1 MNSIIRNASLRA
13 FKSPRTLFPTQKRAA
28 TTTTGEPVPYGGY
41 PLRMIAIVGA
51 GAGTALYLWNRGHA
65 NAKAGAVEDTQAH
78 HGPNKAQVQT
88 PGDSSSKKERA

>member
-1 MNSIIRNASLRA
+1 MTDVFVVESSADFIC
-13 FKSPRTLFPTQKRAA
+13 PC
-28 TTTTGEPVPYGGY
+28 
-41 PLRMIAIVGA
+41 RMIAIVGA